1 MEAAPTEFER
11 VETSRDDACLL
22 AFTSGTTGNPKGVVH
37 IHGWGYAHIRIAADH
52 WLDIHEDDIV
62 WATAG
67 PGWQKWVWSPSFL
80 YLEKARLASFTTV
93 VSFQKNNSIYWKK
106 KKSTCSAVRQQNIA

>member
-67 PGWQKWVWSPSFL
+67 PGWQKMGLVSIPFCTWKRRDWLHLQRSL
-80 YLEKARLASFTTV
+80 YS
-93 VSFQKNNSIYWKK
+93 
-106 KKSTCSAVRQQNIA
+106 

>member
-1 MEAAPTEFER
+1 MEAASTEFER
-11 VETSRDDACLL
+11 VETSREDACLL

-67 PGWQKWVWSPSFL
+67 PIGKNGFGLLSFL
-80 YLEKARLASFTTV
+80 YSEKVPLASFTTV
-93 VSFQKNNSIYWKK
+93 VSFLKNNFIYWKK
-106 KKSTCSAVRQQNIA
+106 KKSTCCAVRQQNIA